1 MDDDED
7 DDNFHSCN
15 RVILPVG
22 VHCSTDSIP
31 TAPQSQLPFSQA
43 LPIHPSYSILNVA
56 IDYVMTAPT
65 PFEWMEFE
73 KMASTSRSAGHT
85 RSFPTRVPV
94 IRIFGPLLKHTT
106 NTTSSRTSSTTTP
119 MDAKRPKRR
128 NIVPRQSGCIHI
140 HNVFPYFLAR
150 PQFCM
155 FSLASSQTNNLY
167 NNPDARQDDQDDD
180 PCEAL
185 DLFRSTA
192 ALHIDW
198 DNYESIES
206 SLYTLKHYL
215 ELSCIDVYLANRTTN
230 NITHGSSK
238 EPTPNSTPEF
248 IRDISIW
255 YVND

>member
-1 MDDDED
+1 MDDDD
-7 DDNFHSCN
+7 DDFHNYN

-22 VHCSTDSIP
+22 GICSTDSTD

-43 LPIHPSYSILNVA
+43 LPIHPSYSILNVS

-73 KMASTSRSAGHT
+73 KMASTSRNAGHT
-85 RSFPTRVPV
+85 RSFQTRVPV
-94 IRIFGPLLKHTT
+94 IRIFGPLLKHT
-106 NTTSSRTSSTTTP
+106 SSSTSP

-128 NIVPRQSGCIHI
+128 NIVPRQSGCVHI

-155 FSLASSQTNNLY
+155 FSLASAQTNNLF
-167 NNPDARQDDQDDD
+167 NNPDTLQDDQDND

-192 ALHIDW
+192 ASHIDW

-230 NITHGSSK
+230 STTDGTSK
-238 EPTPNSTPEF
+238 EPTPNSTPDF